1 MDDDTKKGQRSS
13 EPNEEQP
20 DIEQSQTAQPE
31 PSEETEGPQTVSLLD
46 LLGGPAQPQPITLT
60 LPEEEVASVAA
71 DAEGEDDDDMA
82 TLTIIE
88 PATPRS
94 EDPKTTVPPPFSS
107 QTLTPPEKRPLVN
120 DKDATVVQPHVA
132 IPGQR
137 KPISEAETQVYRRR
151 SRPLEETGEHPPLP
165 KGPPKRE
172 SSQGQTGQRPST
184 KQRPSTPPHP
194 ATAVSPR
201 PAPPQQPLRQQ
212 PPPPQPT
219 GVVVSSP
226 QLQPKPLPRRN
237 WRSCFTRF
245 LAISIIVGL
254 IGFALAVAGATLVYS
269 SVARDFPTSTEL
281 ASRASTFETS
291 RIYDRD
297 GNVLYSLANRDTGN
311 RTRVNLDQIS
321 PHLINATIAT
331 EDSRFYQNPGFDPIG
346 IARAVVQAARE
357 REFVSGAS
365 TITQQLVRALLL
377 DEEERTQRTFTRKV
391 REIILA
397 AEISRTYSKNEIL
410 ELYLNEI
417 YYGNL
422 AYGIEAAS
430 RTYFDKSA
438 ADLTLSEAS
447 LLAGLPQAPA
457 AWDPYTAP
465 EKAIGRQSEVLAL
478 MAAEQYIT
486 PAEAQNAINEMN
498 LRINELTPPRTTIS
512 HPHFSFTVLQ
522 QAEDLLGAQ
531 AIYRGGLRIF
541 TTLDPSVQRMAEDTV
556 TAQRNNIIASGANN
570 AAMVVVKPDTGE
582 ILALVG
588 SVDFDDEAISGQ
600 VNMALQPRQPGSTMK
615 PLVYLS
621 AMERGWTPATL
632 IWDVPTQFPD
642 GANPPYEPKNYDDEF
657 HGPLL
662 LRPSLGN
669 SYNIPA
675 VKALEFVGVCNFIA
689 NMQKVGIVSLQD
701 EGCVEQGQP
710 RNYGLSLTLGGGA
723 VTPLEMAG
731 AFASFANQGQYRAPF
746 AIARI
751 EDNQGEVLFEQ
762 LQPENPKET
771 QVVRPEHAYLMN
783 NMLSDNGARQPE
795 FGQNNNLVIAGHQ
808 VAVKTGTTGTS
819 RFDVRDGWTI
829 GYTPQVVTAVW
840 VGNTNNEPAGEG
852 ASGYAMASPIW
863 RSFMLQY
870 LADKQPVNFP
880 RPNSIVDIE
889 ICADSGVR
897 ASEACPNR
905 RTEVFAP
912 DQLPLNSEDDFLQR
926 LAIDLWTNQLAGDNC
941 TESVYEATFV
951 NLVVSGAENVLDRE
965 RDLAKNWIEGTGTGQ
980 NWAGRRNISLP
991 LRLPPTET
999 CSGDSRPVVTI
1010 NQPQQ
1015 GDEIIGEV
1023 EVRGTVKGPNF
1034 NGYAVEFGLSHDPGG
1049 WGLVQAR
1056 RPEAIEDGRLA
1067 IWDTSDIE
1075 NFGNI
1080 TLRVVIFGPNN
1091 PYTPENDPVTLEAR
1105 VPLTL
1110 LEPTATP
1117 TATPTETPTATP
1129 TATATNTAVATN
1141 TPTTTPTTQPSAT
1154 PTVQIIIATSTPNV
1168 STATATPQGPPPI
1181 ITPTNDAPKPTSTP

>member
-1 MDDDTKKGQRSS
+1 MDDDTQKRKRPSQQGA
-13 EPNEEQP
+13 EKPEAEQP
-20 DIEQSQTAQPE
+20 EAKQTT

-46 LLGGPAQPQPITLT
+46 LLGGPTEPQRITIT
-60 LPEEEVASVAA
+60 LPE
-71 DAEGEDDDDMA
+71 DEGEGDEDEGEMA
-82 TLTIIE
+82 TLTTME
-88 PATPRS
+88 PAKP
-94 EDPKTTVPPPFSS
+94 EPEKPKTAPPPPFSS
-107 QTLTPPEKRPLVN
+107 QTLTPPEQRPLVN

-137 KPISEAETQVYRRR
+137 KPVSEAETQVYRRR
-151 SRPLEETGEHPPLP
+151 AQPQADDEQKLMP
-165 KGPPKRE
+165 KGTPKRE
-172 SSQGQTGQRPST
+172 PGQTTRQQTTQRPSPPQHPPTTTSPRQGQT
-184 KQRPSTPPHP
+184 TPRQP
-194 ATAVSPR
+194 VR
-201 PAPPQQPLRQQ
+201 EQPLR
-212 PPPPQPT
+212 
-219 GVVVSSP
+219 VVIPDS
-226 QLQPKPLPRRN
+226 QPKPQPKPVARRN
-237 WRSCFTRF
+237 WRSCFTRL
-245 LAISIIVGL
+245 LAASIIIGL
-254 IGFALAVAGATLVYS
+254 IGFALLVAGSAVAYNAIAGDLPNPA
-269 SVARDFPTSTEL
+269 EL

-291 RIYDRD
+291 RIYDRN
-297 GNVLYSLANRDTGN
+297 GTILYSLANPDAGN
-311 RTRVNLDQIS
+311 RTRVTLDQIS
-321 PHLINATIAT
+321 LHLRNATIAT
-331 EDSRFYQNPGFDPIG
+331 EDARFYTNPGFDPIG

-397 AEISRTYSKNEIL
+397 AEISRTYTKDEIL

-430 RTYFDKSA
+430 RTYFGKSA
-438 ADLTLSEAS
+438 SELTLSEAS

-457 AWDPYTAP
+457 AWDPYSAP
-465 EKAIGRQSEVLAL
+465 EKAIGRQSEVLSQ
-478 MAAEQYIT
+478 MVAEGYIT
-486 PAEAQNAINEMN
+486 VAEAQNAIDDMN
-498 LRINELTPPRTTIS
+498 FRVYDLTPPRTTIS

-531 AIYRGGLRIF
+531 AIYRGGLRIY
-541 TTLDPSVQRMAEDTV
+541 TTLDPTVQRMAEDTV
-556 TAQRNNIIASGANN
+556 SAQRSSIVAAGANN
-570 AAMVVVKPDTGE
+570 AAMVVIKPDTGE

-621 AMERGWTPATL
+621 AMEKGWTPATL

-689 NMQKVGIVSLQD
+689 NVQKVGLTSLQD
-701 EGCVEQGQP
+701 DGCVEQGQP

-731 AFASFANQGQYRAPF
+731 AFAAFANQGQYRAPF

-751 EDNQGEVLFEQ
+751 EDNQGNLLFEQ
-762 LQPENPKET
+762 TLTSPEEA
-771 QVVRPEHAYLMN
+771 QVISREQAYLMN

-808 VAVKTGTTGTS
+808 VAAKTGTTGTS

-840 VGNTNNEPAGEG
+840 VGNTNNEPVGEG
-852 ASGYAMASPIW
+852 ASGYVMASPIW

-870 LADKQPVNFP
+870 LADKQPANFP
-880 RPNSIVDIE
+880 RPEGIVDVE
-889 ICADSGVR
+889 ICADSGAR

-905 RTEVFAP
+905 RTEVFVK
-912 DQLPLNSEDDFLQR
+912 DQLPLDSKDDFLQR
-926 LAIDLWTNQLAGDNC
+926 LSIDLWTNQIASERC
-941 TESVYEATFV
+941 TESVFEATFV
-951 NLVVSGAENVLDRE
+951 NLVVSGAADVLERE
-965 RDLAKNWIEGTGTGQ
+965 RGLAKNWIEGTGAGQ
-980 NWAGRRNISLP
+980 NWAERRNISLP

-1010 NQPQQ
+1010 NQPRE
-1015 GDEIIGEV
+1015 GAEVMGEV

-1034 NGYAVEFGLSHDPGG
+1034 NGYQVEFGLSHNPGG
-1049 WGLVQAR
+1049 WGLVQER

-1067 IWDTSDIE
+1067 LWDTSDI
-1075 NFGNI
+1075 NQAGDV

-1091 PYTPENDPVTLEAR
+1091 PYTPEDDPVTLEAR

-1117 TATPTETPTATP
+1117 TTTPTETPTP
-1129 TATATNTAVATN
+1129 TQ
-1141 TPTTTPTTQPSAT
+1141 TPTTTSTAVPTETPTETPTVAPSAT
-1154 PTVQIIIATSTPNV
+1154 PTIQIILSPPPPN
-1168 STATATPQGPPPI
+1168 TATPTPDNLPPTATPGSDDTKP
-1181 ITPTNDAPKPTSTP
+1181 TPTP